1 MTQSR
6 REKAYVVNGRVCA
19 PSTVIGQNQ
28 MTDIDREKE
37 LEEERDREHPRA
49 DEIIS
54 VDTAQSEDR
63 YAL

>member
-1 MTQSR
+1 M
-6 REKAYVVNGRVCA
+6 VNGRVCA